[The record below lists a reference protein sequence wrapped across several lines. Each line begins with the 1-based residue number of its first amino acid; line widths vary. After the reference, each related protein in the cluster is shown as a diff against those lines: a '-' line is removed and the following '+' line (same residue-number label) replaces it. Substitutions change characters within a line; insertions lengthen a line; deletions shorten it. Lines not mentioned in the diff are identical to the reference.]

1 MMRFSET
8 PENTKFGKK
17 ECVKSVF
24 LFLANYILLMLIVS
38 LFIWLNS
45 LRIPGQ
51 EFLPYITENYAS
63 AIYLASSLL
72 MLCCTIYFYYIFEDR
87 RVLASARS
95 IWLIFMVLDVSLL
108 VCYFFGYFFNIYSRP
123 IALLAL
129 LALLLCGRRDAI
141 FLNVI
146 FALGIFSIDN
156 FSNFSAINEYSNA
169 MLVTPLLTFSAG
181 MVGIFVGSKVKTRL
195 RSVCTGF
202 AICLP
207 ILVMIACLE
216 YDRGAQIVWPLL
228 YGLEGGVVSAVLF
241 MALLPVFEA
250 LFNCITDYRLRE
262 LTDHDAPL
270 MRELKQN
277 AFGTFNHSIVVAHLA
292 EACAIALDEDT
303 ALARAAAYYHDV
315 GKLRQPEYFTEN
327 QTGYNPHNELTPEL
341 SVDIIRSHAR
351 DGYEL
356 IRSKHLPQILAD
368 VALQHHGTLPVRYFY
383 AKAMKISDGDVK
395 IEEYSYSGPKPQSK
409 IAAIIMIADASEAI
423 SRSLSDRSHQKVEKA
438 VREIIEERMDLGQFD
453 ECDITMRD
461 LSVIRVAIVNCLS
474 GVYHGRIQYPQLKLQ
489 RKKEGETKEN
499 D

>member
-1 MMRFSET
+1 MM
-8 PENTKFGKK
+8 
-17 ECVKSVF
+17 
-24 LFLANYILLMLIVS
+24 
-38 LFIWLNS
+38 
-45 LRIPGQ
+45 
-51 EFLPYITENYAS
+51 
-63 AIYLASSLL
+63 
-72 MLCCTIYFYYIFEDR
+72 
-87 RVLASARS
+87 
-95 IWLIFMVLDVSLL
+95 
-108 VCYFFGYFFNIYSRP
+108 
-123 IALLAL
+123 
-129 LALLLCGRRDAI
+129 
-141 FLNVI
+141 
-146 FALGIFSIDN
+146 
-156 FSNFSAINEYSNA
+156 
-169 MLVTPLLTFSAG
+169 
-181 MVGIFVGSKVKTRL
+181 
-195 RSVCTGF
+195 
-202 AICLP
+202 
-207 ILVMIACLE
+207 
-216 YDRGAQIVWPLL
+216 
-228 YGLEGGVVSAVLF
+228 LF